1 MKPTELSLAP
11 VDTHQDEPATAS
23 AATVCPR
30 CSYVR
35 QPTDTAP
42 AWQCPRCE
50 VAYNKAQAATTAPRR
65 KSVSQDDDDHD
76 DDDNAA
82 GSHPV
87 RARRAAPKS
96 GPPWMLIALGAGA
109 IVLVALMAWKSSSDK
124 ARAQAAKAAAL
135 AAQQAQAATMAQ
147 QERAAEQAPSAA
159 LKPLET
165 RWHFGEGAE
174 VMPAVRSLAEGGDT
188 RAMVVLANM
197 LHGSFDRVNQDKS
210 PGVPK
215 NHVEAMEWLNKAAAR
230 GDAVAAVRLGGIYER
245 GEDEPR
251 QPSLAEN
258 WYLKAARQGH
268 APGLYSLGYLYA
280 RGLEPVGKRPVA
292 GYMLLELAT
301 QASREQPWRDDLLP
315 EQHIASSASSE
326 RDRLGR
332 DMSPDDIAEAKRRAQ
347 AWKPGQPLGL

>member
-1 MKPTELSLAP
+1 MLKHTELSLAP
-11 VDTHQDEPATAS
+11 VETPQDQPAPGSTPI
-23 AATVCPR
+23 VCPR
-30 CSYVR
+30 CSYAR
-35 QPTDTAP
+35 QATDTAP

-50 VAYNKAQAATTAPRR
+50 VAYNKAQAAAGTAPRR
-65 KSVSQDDDDHD
+65 KSVNDDDEDDDHQ
-76 DDDNAA
+76 
-82 GSHPV
+82 GGRPV
-87 RARRAAPKS
+87 RVRRATPKR

-109 IVLVALMAWKSSSDK
+109 ILLVALMAWKSSSDK
-124 ARAQAAKAAAL
+124 ARAEAAKAAAL
-135 AAQQAQAATMAQ
+135 AAQQAQAAQLAQ
-147 QERAAEQAPSAA
+147 QERAAAQAPSA

-174 VMPAVRSLAEGGDT
+174 VLPAVRSLAEGGDT

-215 NHVEAMEWLNKAAAR
+215 NHVEAMEWLNKAAAQ
-230 GDAVAAVRLGGIYER
+230 GDVVAAVRLGGIYER

-315 EQHIASSASSE
+315 EQHTASSASSE

>member
-1 MKPTELSLAP
+1 MKHTELSLAP
-11 VDTHQDEPATAS
+11 VETPQDQPAPSSTP
-23 AATVCPR
+23 TVCPR
-30 CSYVR
+30 CSYAR
-35 QPTDTAP
+35 QATDTAP

-50 VAYNKAQAATTAPRR
+50 VAYNKAQAAATSAPPRR
-65 KSVSQDDDDHD
+65 SKAVNDEDEDSGYQP
-76 DDDNAA
+76 
-82 GSHPV
+82 PV
-87 RARRAAPKS
+87 RRAAAKR

-124 ARAQAAKAAAL
+124 ARAEAAKAAAL
-135 AAQQAQAATMAQ
+135 AAQQAQAAALAQ
-147 QERAAEQAPSAA
+147 QERAAAQVPSA
-159 LKPLET
+159 LKALET

-174 VMPAVRSLAEGGDT
+174 VLPAVRSLAEGGDT

-215 NHVEAMEWLNKAAAR
+215 NHVEAMEWLNKAAAQ
-230 GDAVAAVRLGGIYER
+230 GNPVAAVRLGGIYER

-301 QASREQPWRDDLLP
+301 QASRDQPTRDDLLP
-315 EQHIASSASSE
+315 EQHTASSAISE

-347 AWKPGQPLGL
+347 AWKPGLPLGL